1 MASTTFIDNQT
12 IIYASWLNDVNNLTY
27 NGQLISSI
35 LNSSTLALQTGGI
48 NAVTI
53 DSSQNVT
60 INKLVVSGSITA
72 PGGLAV
78 TGNSTVSGNLTV
90 SGTATSNKY
99 VANYGI
105 YENKQAITANYS
117 INSGNSAMSSG
128 PITVNSGVT
137 VTVPSGSR
145 WVVL

>member
-53 DSSQNVT
+53 DASQNVS
-60 INKLVVSGSITA
+60 IGKLVLSGALTA
-72 PGGLAV
+72 PAGLAV
-78 TGNSTVSGNLTV
+78 TGNLTV

-117 INSGNSAMSSG
+117 ISSGNSAMSSG

>member
-27 NGQLISSI
+27 NGQLANGI

-53 DSSQNVT
+53 DSSQNVS
-60 INKLVVSGSITA
+60 IGKLVLSGALTA
-72 PGGLAV
+72 PAGLTV
-78 TGNSTVSGNLTV
+78 TGTVLSD
-90 SGTATSNKY
+90 KY

-105 YENKQAITANYS
+105 YENKKAITANYS
-117 INSGNSAMSSG
+117 ISSGNNAMSSG